1 MPEVNFESLLK
12 KAIEKREGLFGDSR
26 TDCFR
31 LFNSGGDGVEGLSID
46 YYAGHILV
54 QYFNDPVLSRID
66 TIIRCITSIGDKIL
80 PQLKSILVKDRR
92 VIAGSADR
100 NSRWKSRL
108 VEGSYKEE
116 AGIIVHQNGIIAEVD
131 LVNGQNTG
139 IFLDMREIREKLGK
153 FYSDSGIKSMINLF
167 SYTGLFSV
175 HALLHGVS
183 HAVNVDLSK
192 GVLKRARFN
201 YKLNGLAVDDRD
213 FLYGD
218 SMEWIKIL
226 TKKGESYS
234 FGIFDPP
241 TFARN
246 KKRSFS
252 VRSDYYDSLKKLE
265 KIIPGGYILT
275 SINSYSVS
283 LAEYKSCH
291 PENWELLMF
300 GNESAD
306 FVNRGNPY
314 LKAGLWRILR

>member
-1 MPEVNFESLLK
+1 MPADKFESLLK
-12 KAIEKREGLFGDSR
+12 IAVEKRALLFGDSR

-31 LFNSGGDGVEGLSID
+31 LFNGDGDGLDGLTID

-54 QYFNDPVLSRID
+54 QYFSDAVLSMLD
-66 TIIRCITSIGDKIL
+66 NII
-80 PQLKSILVKDRR
+80 KSITAVSSSFHSAQKSVLVKDRR

-100 NSRWKSRL
+100 NSLWKSRI
-108 VEGSYKEE
+108 VDGDYSEE
-116 AGIIVHQNGIIAEVD
+116 RGVVVRQNNTLAKVD

-139 IFLDMREIREKLGK
+139 IFLDMREIRGKLEE
-153 FYSDSGIKSMINLF
+153 FYPVSGIKSMINLF

-175 HALLHGVS
+175 HALQNS
-183 HAVNVDLSK
+183 IPHAVNVDLSK
-192 GVLKRARFN
+192 GVLKRAGIN

-218 SMEWIKIL
+218 SMEWIKIFA
-226 TKKGESYS
+226 KKGEVFN
-234 FGIFDPP
+234 FGVFDPP

-246 KKRSFS
+246 RKRNFS
-252 VRSDYYDSLKKLE
+252 VKKDYYDSLKKLE
-265 KIIPGGYILT
+265 KIIPGGYALT

-283 LAEYKSCH
+283 LAEYQSCH

-306 FVNRGNPY
+306 FINRGNPY
-314 LKAGLWRILR
+314 LKTGLWKI

>member
-1 MPEVNFESLLK
+1 MPSDKFESLLK
-12 KAIEKREGLFGDSR
+12 NALEKRAFLFSDSQ

-31 LFNSGGDGVEGLSID
+31 LFNGDGDGVDGLTID

-54 QYFNDPVLSRID
+54 QYFNDPLLSGID
-66 TIIRCITSIGDKIL
+66 SIIKCITTGRGVNI
-80 PQLKSILVKDRR
+80 PQLKSVLVKDRR

-100 NSRWKSRL
+100 NSLWKSRL
-108 VEGSYKEE
+108 VDGDYKEDE
-116 AGIIVHQNGIIAEVD
+116 GVVVRQNGTLARVD

-139 IFLDMREIREKLGK
+139 IFLDMREIREKLEK
-153 FYSDSGIKSMINLF
+153 FYPEIGIKSMINLF
-167 SYTGLFSV
+167 SYTGLFSA

-192 GVLKRARFN
+192 GVLKRARIN
-201 YKLNGLAVDDRD
+201 YELNGLEVDDRD

-218 SMEWIKIL
+218 SMEWIKIF
-226 TKKGESYS
+226 TKKGEVFS
-234 FGIFDPP
+234 FGVFDPP

-246 KKRSFS
+246 KKRNFS
-252 VRSDYYDSLKKLE
+252 VRNDYYDSLKKLE
-265 KIIPGGYILT
+265 KIIPGGYLLT

-283 LAEYKSCH
+283 PAEYKSCH

-314 LKAGLWRILR
+314 LKAGLWKI